1 MKQLKNKLLYW
12 AVIVVIVG
20 IIVLTGCQAKGTDA
34 DAPDAGTTDEAA
46 VDDVMDINEEPVV
59 YEYHESGMEN
69 DKEESVYVLAAP
81 DGTPNEITV
90 NVALKN
96 NGLDQKPTDKTFL
109 TNLKNKEGDEEVTDL
124 GDGRYEWENH
134 GEDIHYEGTAE
145 ASATLPVSVKITYY
159 LDGTEVEPASL
170 AGADGRITMH
180 FDYKN
185 QTGSGD
191 DFTPFFVISGMLL
204 DGDCAR
210 NVSVTNGE
218 VKYLDGDYLVYGMLL
233 PGVQSALS
241 LDTMEL
247 LEDEDVDLPEEMEV
261 SFDATD
267 FKLDFTA
274 TLYSNGILEE
284 DNFDDIT
291 DKLDELADKF
301 ADASGDTADLKEKI
315 GKLKNGGAKLRDGA
329 DSLSTGLSQLND
341 ALARMAAADPE
352 GYAALS
358 AQVSQLTEGSKSLS
372 AGISTYTSGVDQA
385 CESIDESTSSDGE
398 DTDYETK
405 AEELRTLSAKLK
417 AMKTADQQYNN
428 FSGLEDGKTGGVSF
442 IIETGEISADTES
455 N

>member
-34 DAPDAGTTDEAA
+34 DASDAGTTDEAA

-96 NGLDQKPTDKTFL
+96 NGLDQKLTDKTFL

-180 FDYKN
+180 FDYTN

-191 DFTPFFVISGMLL
+191 GFTPFFVISGMLL

-218 VKYLDGDYLVYGMLL
+218 VKYLDGDYLIYGMLL
-233 PGVQSALS
+233 PG
-241 LDTMEL
+241 
-247 LEDEDVDLPEEMEV
+247 
-261 SFDATD
+261 
-267 FKLDFTA
+267 
-274 TLYSNGILEE
+274 G
-284 DNFDDIT
+284 
-291 DKLDELADKF
+291 
-301 ADASGDTADLKEKI
+301 
-315 GKLKNGGAKLRDGA
+315 
-329 DSLSTGLSQLND
+329 
-341 ALARMAAADPE
+341 
-352 GYAALS
+352 
-358 AQVSQLTEGSKSLS
+358 TEC
-372 AGISTYTSGVDQA
+372 T
-385 CESIDESTSSDGE
+385 
-398 DTDYETK
+398 
-405 AEELRTLSAKLK
+405 
-417 AMKTADQQYNN
+417 
-428 FSGLEDGKTGGVSF
+428 FS
-442 IIETGEISADTES
+442 
-455 N
+455 

>member
-12 AVIVVIVG
+12 AVIIVIVG

-34 DAPDAGTTDEAA
+34 ADEKAADTASTEITDEKE
-46 VDDVMDINEEPVV
+46 DPIV

-69 DKEESVYVLAAP
+69 DKEESVYVLADP
-81 DGTPNEITV
+81 EGTPNEITV
-90 NVALKN
+90 NVSLKN
-96 NGLDQKPTDKTFL
+96 KGLDQKLTDETFL
-109 TNLKNKEGDEEVTDL
+109 TGLKNKEGDEEVTDL
-124 GDGRYEWENH
+124 GGGRYEWENH

-159 LDGTEVEPASL
+159 LNDKEVEPESL
-170 AGADGRITMH
+170 AGADGKITMH
-180 FDYKN
+180 FDYTN

-191 DFTPFFVISGMLL
+191 DFTPFFVVSGMLL
-204 DGDCAR
+204 DGDCVR
-210 NVSVTNGE
+210 NVTVENGE

-233 PGVQSALS
+233 PGVQEALS

-247 LEDEDVDLPEEMEV
+247 LKDEDVDLPQEMEV

-267 FKLDFTA
+267 FELDFTA

-284 DNFDDIT
+284 GNFDDIT

-301 ADASGDTADLKEKI
+301 SDASGNTADLKEKL

-329 DSLSTGLSQLND
+329 DSLSTGLSRLND
-341 ALARMAAADPE
+341 ALAQMAAADPE

-358 AQVSQLTEGSKSLS
+358 AQVSQLSEGSEALS
-372 AGISTYTSGVDQA
+372 DGIRTYTSGVDKA
-385 CESIDESTSSDGE
+385 CDSIDGSTSSDE
-398 DTDYETK
+398 DDTDYETK
-405 AEELRTLSAKLK
+405 AEELRTLSDKLK

-428 FSGLEDGKTGGVSF
+428 FSGLENGKTGGVSF
-442 IIETGEISADTES
+442 IIETGEISADKES
-455 N
+455 D

>member
-20 IIVLTGCQAKGTDA
+20 IIVLTGCRAKGTEAA
-34 DAPDAGTTDEAA
+34 DENVNDMVPLETTDVKE
-46 VDDVMDINEEPVV
+46 DPVV

-69 DKEESVYVLAAP
+69 DKEESVYVLADP

-96 NGLDQKPTDKTFL
+96 KGLDQKLTDKTFL

-124 GDGRYEWENH
+124 GNGNYEWENR
-134 GEDIHYEGTAE
+134 GEDIHYEGAAK

-159 LDGTEVEPASL
+159 LDGMEVEPEAL
-170 AGADGRITMH
+170 AGADGKITMR
-180 FDYKN
+180 FDYTN

-191 DFTPFFVISGMLL
+191 DFTPFLVISGMLL
-204 DGDCAR
+204 DGDCVR
-210 NVSVTNGE
+210 NVTVENGE
-218 VKYLDGDYLVYGMLL
+218 VKYLDGDYLIYGMLL
-233 PGVQSALS
+233 PGVQEALS

-247 LEDEDVDLPEEMEV
+247 LKDEDVDLPEEMEV

-284 DNFDDIT
+284 ENFDDIT
-291 DKLDELADKF
+291 GKLDELADKF
-301 ADASGDTADLKEKI
+301 TDASGDTTDLKEKI

-341 ALARMAAADPE
+341 ALARMAVADPE

-358 AQVSQLTEGSKSLS
+358 AQVSQLSEGSKSLS
-372 AGISTYTSGVDQA
+372 EGIRSYTSGVDQA
-385 CESIDESTSSDGE
+385 CESINESTSSGE
-398 DTDYETK
+398 DDADYETK
-405 AEELRTLSAKLK
+405 AEELRTLSDKLK

-428 FSGLEDGKTGGVSF
+428 FSGLEEGKTGGVSF
-442 IIETGEISADTES
+442 IIETGEISADKES

>member
-12 AVIVVIVG
+12 AVIIVIVG

-34 DAPDAGTTDEAA
+34 ADEKAADTASTEITDEKE
-46 VDDVMDINEEPVV
+46 DPIV

-69 DKEESVYVLAAP
+69 DKEESVYVLADP

-90 NVALKN
+90 NVSLKN
-96 NGLDQKPTDKTFL
+96 KGLDQKLTDETFL
-109 TNLKNKEGDEEVTDL
+109 TGLKNKEGDEEVTDL
-124 GDGRYEWENH
+124 GGGRYEWENH

-159 LDGTEVEPASL
+159 LNDKEVEPESL
-170 AGADGRITMH
+170 AGADGKITMH
-180 FDYKN
+180 FDYTN

-204 DGDCAR
+204 DGDCVR
-210 NVSVTNGE
+210 NVAVENGE
-218 VKYLDGDYLVYGMLL
+218 VKYLDGDYLIYGMLL
-233 PGVQSALS
+233 PGVQEALS

-247 LEDEDVDLPEEMEV
+247 LKDEDVDLPQEMEV

-291 DKLDELADKF
+291 DKLDELAEKF
-301 ADASGDTADLKEKI
+301 SDASGDTTDLKDKI

-341 ALARMAAADPE
+341 ALAQMAAADLE

-358 AQVSQLTEGSKSLS
+358 AQVSQLSEGSKALS
-372 AGISTYTSGVDQA
+372 EGIRTYTSGVDQA
-385 CESIDESTSSDGE
+385 CDSIDEKTSSGE
-398 DTDYETK
+398 DDTDYETK
-405 AEELRTLSAKLK
+405 AEELRSLSDKLK

-428 FSGLEDGKTGGVSF
+428 FSGLEAGKTGGVSF
-442 IIETGEISADTES
+442 IIETGEISADKES
-455 N
+455 D

>member
-20 IIVLTGCQAKGTDA
+20 IIVLTGCQAKGTEAA
-34 DAPDAGTTDEAA
+34 DENANANDTVSLDTTD
-46 VDDVMDINEEPVV
+46 IKEEPVV

-69 DKEESVYVLAAP
+69 DKEESVYVLADP

-90 NVALKN
+90 NVSLKN
-96 NGLDQKPTDKTFL
+96 KGLDQKLTDETFL
-109 TNLKNKEGDEEVTDL
+109 AGLKNKEGDEEVTDL
-124 GDGRYEWENH
+124 GGSRYEWENH
-134 GEDIHYEGTAE
+134 GEDIHYEGMAE

-159 LDGTEVEPASL
+159 LDGTEVEPESL
-170 AGADGRITMH
+170 AGADGKITMH
-180 FDYKN
+180 FDYTN

-204 DGDCAR
+204 DGDCVR
-210 NVSVTNGE
+210 NVTVENGE

-233 PGVQSALS
+233 PGVQEALS
-241 LDTMEL
+241 LNTMEL
-247 LEDEDVDLPEEMEV
+247 LRDEDVDLPQEMEV

-301 ADASGDTADLKEKI
+301 TDASGDTTDLKDKI

-329 DSLSTGLSQLND
+329 NSLSTGLSQLND
-341 ALARMAAADPE
+341 ALAQMAAADPE

-358 AQVSQLTEGSKSLS
+358 AQVSQLSEGSKALS
-372 AGISTYTSGVDQA
+372 DGIRTYTSGVDQA
-385 CESIDESTSSDGE
+385 CDSIDESTSSGE
-398 DTDYETK
+398 DDTDYETK
-405 AEELRTLSAKLK
+405 AEELRSLSDKLK

-428 FSGLEDGKTGGVSF
+428 FSGLEAGKTGGVSF
-442 IIETGEISADTES
+442 IIETGEISADKES
-455 N
+455 D

>member
-12 AVIVVIVG
+12 AVIVVIVA

-34 DAPDAGTTDEAA
+34 DASDAGTTDEAT

-90 NVALKN
+90 NVVLKN
-96 NGLDQKPTDKTFL
+96 NGLDQKLTDKTFL

-159 LDGTEVEPASL
+159 LDGTEVEPAFL

-180 FDYKN
+180 FDYTN

-191 DFTPFFVISGMLL
+191 DFTPFFVIS
-204 DGDCAR
+204 
-210 NVSVTNGE
+210 
-218 VKYLDGDYLVYGMLL
+218 GMLL

-358 AQVSQLTEGSKSLS
+358 AQVSRLTEGSKSLS

-442 IIETGEISADTES
+442 IIETGEISVDTES

>member
-20 IIVLTGCQAKGTDA
+20 IIVLTGCQAKRTDA
-34 DAPDAGTTDEAA
+34 DAPDAGITDEAA

-96 NGLDQKPTDKTFL
+96 KGLDQKLTDETFL
-109 TNLKNKEGDEEVTDL
+109 TGLKNKEGDEEVTDL

-159 LDGTEVEPASL
+159 LDGTEVEPVSL

-210 NVSVTNGE
+210 NVSVTNGK

-233 PGVQSALS
+233 PGVQSELS
-241 LDTMEL
+241 LDAMEL
-247 LEDEDVDLPEEMEV
+247 LKDEDVDLPEEMEV

-301 ADASGDTADLKEKI
+301 ADASGDTADPRKLGDVRKLSGICSVSRIASANYICKFIQLIGNIIKI
-315 GKLKNGGAKLRDGA
+315 VLLQDSIGIQRCRKIKLKICCIKRYLHLLRQIHI
-329 DSLSTGLSQLND
+329 LIL
-341 ALARMAAADPE
+341 
-352 GYAALS
+352 
-358 AQVSQLTEGSKSLS
+358 
-372 AGISTYTSGVDQA
+372 
-385 CESIDESTSSDGE
+385 
-398 DTDYETK
+398 
-405 AEELRTLSAKLK
+405 
-417 AMKTADQQYNN
+417 
-428 FSGLEDGKTGGVSF
+428 
-442 IIETGEISADTES
+442 
-455 N
+455 

>member
-20 IIVLTGCQAKGTDA
+20 IIVLAGCQAKGTDA
-34 DAPDAGTTDEAA
+34 PDEKSDDTASTEITDEKE
-46 VDDVMDINEEPVV
+46 DPVV

-69 DKEESVYVLAAP
+69 DKEESVYVLADP

-90 NVALKN
+90 NVSLKN
-96 NGLDQKPTDKTFL
+96 KGLDQKLTDETFL
-109 TNLKNKEGDEEVTDL
+109 TGLKNKEGDEAVTDL
-124 GDGRYEWENH
+124 GNDRYEWENH

-159 LDGTEVEPASL
+159 LDDKEVEPASL
-170 AGADGRITMH
+170 AGADGKITMH
-180 FDYKN
+180 FDYTN

-204 DGDCAR
+204 DGDCVQ
-210 NVSVTNGE
+210 NVTVENGE
-218 VKYLDGDYLVYGMLL
+218 VKYLDGDYLIYGMLL
-233 PGVQSALS
+233 PGVQEALS

-247 LEDEDVDLPEEMEV
+247 LKDEDVDLPEEMEV

-284 DNFDDIT
+284 DNFEDIT
-291 DKLDELADKF
+291 DKLDELAEKF
-301 ADASGDTADLKEKI
+301 SDASGDTVDLKQKI

-341 ALARMAAADPE
+341 ALAQMAAADPE

-358 AQVSQLTEGSKSLS
+358 AQVSQLSEGSKALS
-372 AGISTYTSGVDQA
+372 DGIRTYTSGVDRA
-385 CESIDESTSSDGE
+385 CESIDESTSSSE
-398 DTDYETK
+398 DDADYETK
-405 AEELRTLSAKLK
+405 AEELRALSDKIK

-442 IIETGEISADTES
+442 IIETSEISADKES

>member
-34 DAPDAGTTDEAA
+34 ADEKADNTA
-46 VDDVMDINEEPVV
+46 STEIMDEKEDSVV
-59 YEYHESGMEN
+59 YKYHESGMEN
-69 DKEESVYVLAAP
+69 DKEESVYVLADP

-90 NVALKN
+90 NVSLKN
-96 NGLDQKPTDKTFL
+96 KGLDQKLTDETFL
-109 TNLKNKEGDEEVTDL
+109 TGLKNKEGDEEVTDL
-124 GDGRYEWENH
+124 GGGRYEWENH

-159 LDGTEVEPASL
+159 LDGAEVEPASL
-170 AGADGRITMH
+170 AGADGKITMH
-180 FDYKN
+180 FAYTN

-204 DGDCAR
+204 DGDCVR
-210 NVSVTNGE
+210 NVTVENGE
-218 VKYLDGDYLVYGMLL
+218 VKYLDGDYLIYGMLL
-233 PGVQSALS
+233 PGVQEALS

-247 LEDEDVDLPEEMEV
+247 LKDEDVDLPEEMEV
-261 SFDATD
+261 SFDTTD

-291 DKLDELADKF
+291 DKLDELAEKF
-301 ADASGDTADLKEKI
+301 SDASGDTTDLKDKI

-341 ALARMAAADPE
+341 ALAQTAAADQE

-358 AQVSQLTEGSKSLS
+358 AQVSQLSEGSKALS
-372 AGISTYTSGVDQA
+372 DGIRTYTSGVDQA
-385 CESIDESTSSDGE
+385 CESIDESTSSDGD

-405 AEELRTLSAKLK
+405 AEELRALSDKLK

-442 IIETGEISADTES
+442 IIETGEISADKES

>member
-12 AVIVVIVG
+12 AVVVVIVG

-34 DAPDAGTTDEAA
+34 DAPDTGTTDVAA

-96 NGLDQKPTDKTFL
+96 NGLDQKLTDKTFL

-210 NVSVTNGE
+210 NVSVTNGK

-233 PGVQSALS
+233 PGVQSELS

-247 LEDEDVDLPEEMEV
+247 LKDEDVDLPEEMEV

-358 AQVSQLTEGSKSLS
+358 AQVSQLAEGSKSLS
-372 AGISTYTSGVDQA
+372 AGIRTYTSGVDQA

-417 AMKTADQQYNN
+417 SMKTADQQYNN

-442 IIETGEISADTES
+442 IIETGEINADTES

>member
-12 AVIVVIVG
+12 SMIVVIVG
-20 IIVLTGCQAKGTDA
+20 IIVLTGCKGQERHA
-34 DAPDAGTTDEAA
+34 DATDENPGDA
-46 VDDVMDINEEPVV
+46 VSLDTSEAEADPVV

-69 DKEESVYVLAAP
+69 DKEESVYVLADP
-81 DGTPNEITV
+81 DGAPNKITV

-96 NGLDQKPTDKTFL
+96 KGLNQKLTDETFL

-124 GDGRYEWENH
+124 GNDCYEWENH
-134 GEDIHYEGTAE
+134 GEDIHYEGTAK

-159 LDGTEVEPASL
+159 LDGSEVAPEAL

-180 FDYKN
+180 FDYTN

-191 DFTPFFVISGMLL
+191 SFTPFLVLSGMLL
-204 DGDCAR
+204 DGDCVR
-210 NVSVTNGE
+210 NVTVENGE
-218 VKYLDGDYLVYGMLL
+218 VKYLDGDYLIYGMLL
-233 PGVQSALS
+233 PGVREALS

-247 LEDEDVDLPEEMEV
+247 LKDEDVDLPEELEV

-267 FKLDFTA
+267 FELDFTA

-284 DNFDDIT
+284 GNFDDIT

-301 ADASGDTADLKEKI
+301 SDASGNTADLKEKL

-329 DSLSTGLSQLND
+329 DSLSTGLSRLND
-341 ALARMAAADPE
+341 ALAQMAAADPE

-358 AQVSQLTEGSKSLS
+358 AQVSQLSEGSEALS
-372 AGISTYTSGVDQA
+372 DGIRTYTSGVDKA
-385 CESIDESTSSDGE
+385 CDSIDGSTSSDE
-398 DTDYETK
+398 DDTDYETK
-405 AEELRTLSAKLK
+405 AEELRTLSDKLK

-428 FSGLEDGKTGGVSF
+428 FSGLENGKTGGVSF
-442 IIETGEISADTES
+442 IIETGEISADKES
-455 N
+455 D

>member
-12 AVIVVIVG
+12 AVIIVIVG

-34 DAPDAGTTDEAA
+34 ADEKAADTASTEITDEKE
-46 VDDVMDINEEPVV
+46 DPIV

-69 DKEESVYVLAAP
+69 DKEESVYVLADP

-90 NVALKN
+90 NVSLKN
-96 NGLDQKPTDKTFL
+96 KGLDQKLTDETFL
-109 TNLKNKEGDEEVTDL
+109 AGLKNKEGDEEVTDL
-124 GDGRYEWENH
+124 GGGRYEWENH
-134 GEDIHYEGTAE
+134 GEDIHYEGMAE

-159 LDGTEVEPASL
+159 LDGTEVEPESL
-170 AGADGRITMH
+170 AGADGKITMH
-180 FDYKN
+180 FDYTN

-204 DGDCAR
+204 DGDCVR
-210 NVSVTNGE
+210 NVTVEDGE
-218 VKYLDGDYLVYGMLL
+218 VKYLDGDYLIYGVLL
-233 PGVQSALS
+233 PGVQEALS
-241 LDTMEL
+241 LNTMEL
-247 LEDEDVDLPEEMEV
+247 LKDEDVDLPQEMEV

-291 DKLDELADKF
+291 DKLDELADQF
-301 ADASGDTADLKEKI
+301 TDASGDTTDLKDKI

-329 DSLSTGLSQLND
+329 NSLSTGLSQLND
-341 ALARMAAADPE
+341 ALAQMAAADPE

-358 AQVSQLTEGSKSLS
+358 AQVSQLSEGSKALS
-372 AGISTYTSGVDQA
+372 DGIRTYTSGVDRA
-385 CESIDESTSSDGE
+385 CESIDESTSSDGD

-405 AEELRTLSAKLK
+405 AEELRSLSDRLK

-428 FSGLEDGKTGGVSF
+428 FSGLEAGKTGGVSF
-442 IIETGEISADTES
+442 IIETGEISADKES

>member
-1 MKQLKNKLLYW
+1 MKQLKNKLIYW
-12 AVIVVIVG
+12 AVIVVIIG

-34 DAPDAGTTDEAA
+34 ADEKADDTASIQITDEKE
-46 VDDVMDINEEPVV
+46 DSVV

-69 DKEESVYVLAAP
+69 DKEESVYVLADP

-90 NVALKN
+90 NVSLKN
-96 NGLDQKPTDKTFL
+96 KGLDQKFTDETFL
-109 TNLKNKEGDEEVTDL
+109 TGLKNKEGDEEVTDL
-124 GDGRYEWENH
+124 GGGRYEWENH

-159 LDGTEVEPASL
+159 LDGTEVEPESL
-170 AGADGRITMH
+170 AGADGKITMH
-180 FDYKN
+180 FDYTN

-191 DFTPFFVISGMLL
+191 DFTPFFVVSGMLL
-204 DGDCAR
+204 DGDCVR
-210 NVSVTNGE
+210 NVTVKNGE
-218 VKYLDGDYLVYGMLL
+218 VKYLDRDYLIYGMLL
-233 PGVQSALS
+233 PGVQEALS

-247 LEDEDVDLPEEMEV
+247 LKDEDVDLPQEMEV

-291 DKLDELADKF
+291 DKLDELAEKF
-301 ADASGDTADLKEKI
+301 SDASGDTTDLKDKI

-341 ALARMAAADPE
+341 ALARMAVADPE

-358 AQVSQLTEGSKSLS
+358 AQVSQLSEGSKALS
-372 AGISTYTSGVDQA
+372 DGIRTYTSGVDQA
-385 CESIDESTSSDGE
+385 CDSIDESTSSSE
-398 DTDYETK
+398 DDVDYETK
-405 AEELRTLSAKLK
+405 AEELRALSDKLK

-442 IIETGEISADTES
+442 IIETGEISADKES

>member
-20 IIVLTGCQAKGTDA
+20 IIVLTGCQAKETDA
-34 DAPDAGTTDEAA
+34 ADEKADDTASTEITDEKE
-46 VDDVMDINEEPVV
+46 DPVV

-69 DKEESVYVLAAP
+69 DKEESVYVLADP

-90 NVALKN
+90 NVSLKN
-96 NGLDQKPTDKTFL
+96 KGLDQKLTDETFL
-109 TNLKNKEGDEEVTDL
+109 TGLKNKEGDEEVTDL

-134 GEDIHYEGTAE
+134 GEDIRYEGTAE

-159 LDGTEVEPASL
+159 LDGTEVEPESL
-170 AGADGRITMH
+170 AGSDGKITMH
-180 FDYKN
+180 FDYTN

-191 DFTPFFVISGMLL
+191 DFTPFFVMSGMLL
-204 DGDCAR
+204 DGDCVR
-210 NVSVTNGE
+210 NVTVENGE

-233 PGVQSALS
+233 PGVQEALS

-247 LEDEDVDLPEEMEV
+247 LKDEDVDLPQEMEV

-267 FKLDFTA
+267 FKLDFTT
-274 TLYSNGILEE
+274 TLYSNGMLEE

-301 ADASGDTADLKEKI
+301 ADASGDTADLKDKI

-341 ALARMAAADPE
+341 ALAQMAAADPE
-352 GYAALS
+352 GYAALAS
-358 AQVSQLTEGSKSLS
+358 QVSRLSEGSKALS
-372 AGISTYTSGVDQA
+372 DGIRTYTSGVDQA
-385 CESIDESTSSDGE
+385 CDSIDDSTSSGE
-398 DTDYETK
+398 DDADYETK
-405 AEELRTLSAKLK
+405 AEELRSLSDKLK

-442 IIETGEISADTES
+442 IIETGEINADRES

>member
-1 MKQLKNKLLYW
+1 MKQLKNKLIYW
-12 AVIVVIVG
+12 AVIVVIIG

-34 DAPDAGTTDEAA
+34 ADEKADDTASTEITDEKE
-46 VDDVMDINEEPVV
+46 DSVV

-69 DKEESVYVLAAP
+69 DKEESVYVLADP

-90 NVALKN
+90 NVSLKN
-96 NGLDQKPTDKTFL
+96 KGLDQKFTDETFL
-109 TNLKNKEGDEEVTDL
+109 TGLKNKEGDEEVTDL
-124 GDGRYEWENH
+124 GGGRYEWENH

-159 LDGTEVEPASL
+159 LDGTEVEPESL
-170 AGADGRITMH
+170 AGADGKITMH
-180 FDYKN
+180 FDYTN

-191 DFTPFFVISGMLL
+191 DFTPFFVVSGMLL
-204 DGDCAR
+204 DGDCVR
-210 NVSVTNGE
+210 NVTVENGE
-218 VKYLDGDYLVYGMLL
+218 VKYLDGDYLIYGMLL
-233 PGVQSALS
+233 PGVQEALS

-247 LEDEDVDLPEEMEV
+247 LKDENVDLPEKMEV

-291 DKLDELADKF
+291 DKLDELAEKF
-301 ADASGDTADLKEKI
+301 SDASGDTTDLKDKI
-315 GKLKNGGAKLRDGA
+315 GKLKKGGAKLRDGA

-341 ALARMAAADPE
+341 ALAQMAATDPE
-352 GYAALS
+352 GYAVLS
-358 AQVSQLTEGSKSLS
+358 AQVSQLSEGSKALS
-372 AGISTYTSGVDQA
+372 DGIRTYTSGVDQA
-385 CESIDESTSSDGE
+385 CDSIDESTSSGE
-398 DTDYETK
+398 DDTDYETK
-405 AEELRTLSAKLK
+405 AEELRALSDKLK

-428 FSGLEDGKTGGVSF
+428 FSGLEAGKTGGVSF
-442 IIETGEISADTES
+442 IIETGEISADKES

>member
-1 MKQLKNKLLYW
+1 MKQLKNKLIYW
-12 AVIVVIVG
+12 AVIVVIIG

-34 DAPDAGTTDEAA
+34 ADEKADDTASTEITDEKE
-46 VDDVMDINEEPVV
+46 DSVV

-69 DKEESVYVLAAP
+69 DKEESVYVLADP

-90 NVALKN
+90 NVSLKN
-96 NGLDQKPTDKTFL
+96 KGLDQKFTDETFL
-109 TNLKNKEGDEEVTDL
+109 TGLKNKEGDEEVTDL
-124 GDGRYEWENH
+124 GGGRYEWENH

-159 LDGTEVEPASL
+159 LDGTEVEPESL
-170 AGADGRITMH
+170 AGADGKITMH
-180 FDYKN
+180 FDYTN

-191 DFTPFFVISGMLL
+191 DFTPFFVVSGMLL
-204 DGDCAR
+204 DGDCVR
-210 NVSVTNGE
+210 NVTVENGE
-218 VKYLDGDYLVYGMLL
+218 VKYLDGDYLIYGMLL
-233 PGVQSALS
+233 PGVQEALS

-247 LEDEDVDLPEEMEV
+247 LKDENVDLPEKMEV

-291 DKLDELADKF
+291 DKLDELAEKF
-301 ADASGDTADLKEKI
+301 SDASGDTTDLKDKI
-315 GKLKNGGAKLRDGA
+315 GKLKKGGAKLRDGA

-341 ALARMAAADPE
+341 ALAQMAATDPE
-352 GYAALS
+352 GYAVLS
-358 AQVSQLTEGSKSLS
+358 AQVSQLSEGSKALS
-372 AGISTYTSGVDQA
+372 DGIRTYTSGVDQA
-385 CESIDESTSSDGE
+385 CDSIDESTSSSE
-398 DTDYETK
+398 DDVDYETK
-405 AEELRTLSAKLK
+405 AEELRALSDKLK

-428 FSGLEDGKTGGVSF
+428 FSGLEAGKTGGVSF
-442 IIETGEISADTES
+442 IIETGEISADKES

>member
-1 MKQLKNKLLYW
+1 MKQLKNKLIYW
-12 AVIVVIVG
+12 AVIVVIIG

-34 DAPDAGTTDEAA
+34 ADEKADDTASTEITDEKE
-46 VDDVMDINEEPVV
+46 DSVV

-69 DKEESVYVLAAP
+69 DKEESVYVLADP

-90 NVALKN
+90 NVSLKN
-96 NGLDQKPTDKTFL
+96 KGLDQKFTDETFL
-109 TNLKNKEGDEEVTDL
+109 TGLKNKEGDEEVTDL
-124 GDGRYEWENH
+124 GGGRYEWENH
-134 GEDIHYEGTAE
+134 GEDIHYEGIAE

-159 LDGTEVEPASL
+159 LDGTEVEPESL
-170 AGADGRITMH
+170 AGADGKITMH
-180 FDYKN
+180 FEYTN

-204 DGDCAR
+204 DGDCVR
-210 NVSVTNGE
+210 NVTVKNGE
-218 VKYLDGDYLVYGMLL
+218 VKYLDRDYLIYGMLL
-233 PGVQSALS
+233 PGVQEALS

-247 LEDEDVDLPEEMEV
+247 LKDEDVDLPQEMEV

-291 DKLDELADKF
+291 DKLDELAEKF
-301 ADASGDTADLKEKI
+301 SDASGDTTDLKDKI

-341 ALARMAAADPE
+341 ALARMAVADPE

-358 AQVSQLTEGSKSLS
+358 AQVSQLSEGSKALS
-372 AGISTYTSGVDQA
+372 DGIRTYTSGVDQA
-385 CESIDESTSSDGE
+385 CDSIDESTSSSE
-398 DTDYETK
+398 DDVDYETK
-405 AEELRTLSAKLK
+405 AEELRALSDKLK

-442 IIETGEISADTES
+442 IIETGEISADKES

>member
-20 IIVLTGCQAKGTDA
+20 IIVLTGCQARGTDA
-34 DAPDAGTTDEAA
+34 ADEKADDAASIQITDEKE
-46 VDDVMDINEEPVV
+46 DPVV

-69 DKEESVYVLAAP
+69 DKEESVYVLADP

-90 NVALKN
+90 NVSLKN
-96 NGLDQKPTDKTFL
+96 KGLDQKLTDETFL
-109 TNLKNKEGDEEVTDL
+109 TGLKNKEGDEEVTDL
-124 GDGRYEWENH
+124 GGGRYEWENH

-159 LDGTEVEPASL
+159 LDGKEVEPASL
-170 AGADGRITMH
+170 AGADGKITMH
-180 FDYKN
+180 FDYTN

-204 DGDCAR
+204 DGDCVR
-210 NVSVTNGE
+210 NVTVKNGE
-218 VKYLDGDYLVYGMLL
+218 VKYLDRDYLIYGMLL
-233 PGVQSALS
+233 PGVQEALS

-247 LEDEDVDLPEEMEV
+247 LKDEDVDLPQEMEV

-291 DKLDELADKF
+291 DKLDELAEKF
-301 ADASGDTADLKEKI
+301 SDASGDTTDLKDKI

-341 ALARMAAADPE
+341 ALARMAVADPE

-358 AQVSQLTEGSKSLS
+358 AQVSQLSEGSKALS
-372 AGISTYTSGVDQA
+372 DGIRTYTSGVDQA
-385 CESIDESTSSDGE
+385 CDSIDENTSSGE
-398 DTDYETK
+398 DDTDYETK
-405 AEELRTLSAKLK
+405 TEELRSLSDKLK

-442 IIETGEISADTES
+442 IIETGEISADKES

>member
-1 MKQLKNKLLYW
+1 MKQLKNKLIYW
-12 AVIVVIVG
+12 AVIVVIIG

-34 DAPDAGTTDEAA
+34 ADEKADDTASTEITDEKE
-46 VDDVMDINEEPVV
+46 DSVV

-69 DKEESVYVLAAP
+69 DKEESVYVLADP

-90 NVALKN
+90 NVSLKN
-96 NGLDQKPTDKTFL
+96 KGLDQKFTDETFL
-109 TNLKNKEGDEEVTDL
+109 TGLKNKEGDEEVTDL
-124 GDGRYEWENH
+124 GGGRYEWENH
-134 GEDIHYEGTAE
+134 GEDIHYEGIAE

-159 LDGTEVEPASL
+159 LDGTEVEPESL
-170 AGADGRITMH
+170 AGADGKITMH
-180 FDYKN
+180 FDYTN

-204 DGDCAR
+204 DGDCVR
-210 NVSVTNGE
+210 NVTVKNGE
-218 VKYLDGDYLVYGMLL
+218 VKYLDRDYLIYGMLL
-233 PGVQSALS
+233 PGVQEALS

-247 LEDEDVDLPEEMEV
+247 LKDEDVDLPQEMEV

-291 DKLDELADKF
+291 DKLDELAEKF
-301 ADASGDTADLKEKI
+301 SDASGDTTDLKDKI

-341 ALARMAAADPE
+341 ALARMAVADPE

-358 AQVSQLTEGSKSLS
+358 AQVSQLSEGSKALS
-372 AGISTYTSGVDQA
+372 DGIRTYTSGVDQA
-385 CESIDESTSSDGE
+385 CDSIDESTSSSE
-398 DTDYETK
+398 DDVDYETK
-405 AEELRTLSAKLK
+405 AEELRALSDKLK

-442 IIETGEISADTES
+442 IIETGEISADKES

>member
-1 MKQLKNKLLYW
+1 MKQLKNKLIYW
-12 AVIVVIVG
+12 AVIIVIIG

-34 DAPDAGTTDEAA
+34 ADEKADDTASIQITDEKE
-46 VDDVMDINEEPVV
+46 DSVV

-69 DKEESVYVLAAP
+69 DKEESVYVLADP

-90 NVALKN
+90 NVSLKN
-96 NGLDQKPTDKTFL
+96 KGLDQKFTDETFL
-109 TNLKNKEGDEEVTDL
+109 TGLKNKEGDEEVTDL
-124 GDGRYEWENH
+124 GGGRYEWENH

-159 LDGTEVEPASL
+159 LDGTEVEPESL
-170 AGADGRITMH
+170 AGADGKITMH
-180 FDYKN
+180 FDYTN

-191 DFTPFFVISGMLL
+191 DFTPFFVVSGMLL
-204 DGDCAR
+204 DGDCVR
-210 NVSVTNGE
+210 NVTVENGE
-218 VKYLDGDYLVYGMLL
+218 VKYLDGDYLIYGMLL
-233 PGVQSALS
+233 PGVQEALS

-247 LEDEDVDLPEEMEV
+247 LKDENVDLPEKMEV

-291 DKLDELADKF
+291 DKLDELAEKF
-301 ADASGDTADLKEKI
+301 SDASGDTTDLKDKI
-315 GKLKNGGAKLRDGA
+315 GKLKKGGAKLRDGA

-341 ALARMAAADPE
+341 ALARMAVADPE

-358 AQVSQLTEGSKSLS
+358 AQVSQLSEGSKALS
-372 AGISTYTSGVDQA
+372 DGIRTYTSGVDQA
-385 CESIDESTSSDGE
+385 CDSIDESTSSSE
-398 DTDYETK
+398 DDVDYETK
-405 AEELRTLSAKLK
+405 AEELRALSDKLK

-442 IIETGEISADTES
+442 IIETGEISADKES

>member
-34 DAPDAGTTDEAA
+34 DVSDAGTNDEAA

-96 NGLDQKPTDKTFL
+96 NGLDQKLTDKTFL

-145 ASATLPVSVKITYY
+145 APATLPVSVKITYY
-159 LDGTEVEPASL
+159 LDGSEVEPASL

-180 FDYKN
+180 FDYTN

-341 ALARMAAADPE
+341 ALARMAVADPE

-358 AQVSQLTEGSKSLS
+358 AQVSRLTEGSKSLS

-417 AMKTADQQYNN
+417 AMKTADRQYNN

>member
-34 DAPDAGTTDEAA
+34 ADEKADDTASTQITDEKE
-46 VDDVMDINEEPVV
+46 DSVV

-69 DKEESVYVLAAP
+69 DKEESVYVLADP

-90 NVALKN
+90 NVSLKN
-96 NGLDQKPTDKTFL
+96 KGLDQKLTDETFL
-109 TNLKNKEGDEEVTDL
+109 TGLKNKEGDEEVTDL
-124 GDGRYEWENH
+124 GGGRYEWENH

-159 LDGTEVEPASL
+159 LDGAEVEPESL
-170 AGADGRITMH
+170 AGADGKITMQ
-180 FDYKN
+180 FDYTN

-204 DGDCAR
+204 DGDCVR
-210 NVSVTNGE
+210 NVTVENGE
-218 VKYLDGDYLVYGMLL
+218 VKYLDGDYLIYGMLL
-233 PGVQSALS
+233 PGVQEALS

-247 LEDEDVDLPEEMEV
+247 LKDEDVDLPQEMEV

-291 DKLDELADKF
+291 DKLDELAEKF
-301 ADASGDTADLKEKI
+301 SDASGDTTDLKDKI

-341 ALARMAAADPE
+341 ALAQMAAADPE

-358 AQVSQLTEGSKSLS
+358 AQVSQLSEGSKALS
-372 AGISTYTSGVDQA
+372 DGIRTYTSGVDQA
-385 CESIDESTSSDGE
+385 CDSIDESTSSDGD

-405 AEELRTLSAKLK
+405 AEELRALSDKLK

-442 IIETGEISADTES
+442 IIETGEISAGKES

>member
-1 MKQLKNKLLYW
+1 MLYW
-12 AVIVVIVG
+12 AVIVVIIG

-34 DAPDAGTTDEAA
+34 ADEKADDTASTEITDEKE
-46 VDDVMDINEEPVV
+46 DPVV

-69 DKEESVYVLAAP
+69 DKEESVYVLADP

-90 NVALKN
+90 NVSLKN
-96 NGLDQKPTDKTFL
+96 KGLDQKLTDETFL
-109 TNLKNKEGDEEVTDL
+109 TGLKNKEGDEEVTDL
-124 GDGRYEWENH
+124 GGGRYEWENH
-134 GEDIHYEGTAE
+134 GEDIHYEGTAQ

-159 LDGTEVEPASL
+159 LDGTEAEPESL
-170 AGADGRITMH
+170 AGADGKITMH
-180 FDYKN
+180 FDYTN

-191 DFTPFFVISGMLL
+191 DFTPFFAVSGMLL
-204 DGDCAR
+204 DGDCVR
-210 NVSVTNGE
+210 NVTVENGE
-218 VKYLDGDYLVYGMLL
+218 VKYLDGDYLVYGMLF
-233 PGVQSALS
+233 PGVQEALS

-247 LEDEDVDLPEEMEV
+247 LKDEDVDLPEEMEV

-291 DKLDELADKF
+291 DKLDELAEKF
-301 ADASGDTADLKEKI
+301 SDASGDTTDLKDKI
-315 GKLKNGGAKLRDGA
+315 GKMKNGGAKLRDGA

-352 GYAALS
+352 GYAVLS
-358 AQVSQLTEGSKSLS
+358 AQVSQLSEGSKALS
-372 AGISTYTSGVDQA
+372 EGIRTYTSGVDQA
-385 CESIDESTSSDGE
+385 CDSIDESTSSGE
-398 DTDYETK
+398 DDTDYETK
-405 AEELRTLSAKLK
+405 AEELRSLSDKLK

-428 FSGLEDGKTGGVSF
+428 FSGLEAGKTGGVSF
-442 IIETGEISADTES
+442 IIETGEISADKES

>member
-12 AVIVVIVG
+12 AVIVVIIG

-34 DAPDAGTTDEAA
+34 ADEKATDTALTEITDEKE
-46 VDDVMDINEEPVV
+46 DSVV

-69 DKEESVYVLAAP
+69 DKEESVYVLADP

-90 NVALKN
+90 NVSLKN
-96 NGLDQKPTDKTFL
+96 KGLDQKLTDETFL
-109 TNLKNKEGDEEVTDL
+109 TGLKNKEGDEEVTDL
-124 GDGRYEWENH
+124 GGGRYEWENH

-159 LDGTEVEPASL
+159 LDGTEVEPESL
-170 AGADGRITMH
+170 AGADGKITMH
-180 FDYKN
+180 FDYTN

-204 DGDCAR
+204 DGDCVR
-210 NVSVTNGE
+210 NVVVENGE

-233 PGVQSALS
+233 PGVQETLS
-241 LDTMEL
+241 LNTMEL
-247 LEDEDVDLPEEMEV
+247 LKDEDVDLPQEMEV

-291 DKLDELADKF
+291 DKLDELAEKF
-301 ADASGDTADLKEKI
+301 SDASGDTTDLKDKI

-341 ALARMAAADPE
+341 ALAQMAAADPE
-352 GYAALS
+352 GYAVLS
-358 AQVSQLTEGSKSLS
+358 AQVSQLSEGSKALS
-372 AGISTYTSGVDQA
+372 EGIRTYTSGVDRA
-385 CESIDESTSSDGE
+385 CDSIDETTSSGE
-398 DTDYETK
+398 DDADYETK
-405 AEELRTLSAKLK
+405 AEELRTLSDKLK

-428 FSGLEDGKTGGVSF
+428 FSGLETGKTGGVSF
-442 IIETGEISADTES
+442 IIETGEISADKES
-455 N
+455 D

>member
-12 AVIVVIVG
+12 AVIVVIVA

-34 DAPDAGTTDEAA
+34 DASDAGTTDEAT

-90 NVALKN
+90 NVVLKN
-96 NGLDQKPTDKTFL
+96 NGLDQKLTDKTFL

-180 FDYKN
+180 FDYTN

-191 DFTPFFVISGMLL
+191 DFTPFFVIS
-204 DGDCAR
+204 
-210 NVSVTNGE
+210 
-218 VKYLDGDYLVYGMLL
+218 GMLL

-358 AQVSQLTEGSKSLS
+358 AQVSRLTEGSKSLS

-442 IIETGEISADTES
+442 IIETGEISVDTES

>member
-12 AVIVVIVG
+12 SVIVVIVG
-20 IIVLTGCQAKGTDA
+20 IIVLTGCKGQENNTDA
-34 DAPDAGTTDEAA
+34 ADENPGDTVSLDTSEAETD
-46 VDDVMDINEEPVV
+46 PVV

-90 NVALKN
+90 NAALKN
-96 NGLDQKPTDKTFL
+96 KGLNQKLTDETFL

-124 GDGRYEWENH
+124 GNGHYEWENH

-145 ASATLPVSVKITYY
+145 ASATLPVSAKITYF
-159 LDGTEVEPASL
+159 LDGNEVAPEAL

-180 FDYKN
+180 FDYTN
-185 QTGSGD
+185 QTGIGD
-191 DFTPFFVISGMLL
+191 DFTPFLVVSGMLL
-204 DGDCAR
+204 DGDCVR
-210 NVSVTNGE
+210 NVTVENGKA
-218 VKYLDGDYLVYGMLL
+218 KYLDGDYLVYGMLL
-233 PGVQSALS
+233 PGVEGALS

-247 LEDEDVDLPEEMEV
+247 LKDEDIDLPEELEV

-284 DNFDDIT
+284 DNYDDIT

-301 ADASGDTADLKEKI
+301 GDASGDAADLKEKL

-329 DSLSTGLSQLND
+329 DSLSAGLSQLND
-341 ALARMAAADPE
+341 ALAQMAAADPE

-358 AQVSQLTEGSKSLS
+358 AQVSQLSEGSKALS
-372 AGISTYTSGVDQA
+372 DGIRTYTSGVDKA
-385 CESIDESTSSDGE
+385 CDSIDASTSSDE
-398 DTDYETK
+398 DDTDYETK
-405 AEELRTLSAKLK
+405 AEELRSLSDKLK

-428 FSGLEDGKTGGVSF
+428 FSGLENGKTGGVSF
-442 IIETGEISADTES
+442 IIETGEISADKES
-455 N
+455 D